1 MLSILNYRY
10 FDQFMASKLYKI
22 KREDCDGIQDY
33 FQRSDFF
40 KPTRLGNLRLYVMDT
55 LPRKCVC
62 CKRSREEMGIR
73 KAMNKM
79 DWELDIVELIK

>member
-1 MLSILNYRY
+1 
-10 FDQFMASKLYKI
+10 MASKLYKI

-40 KPTRLGNLRLYVMDT
+40 KPTRLGNVRLYVMDI